1 MSNLEKVTQI
11 SYMTPIKKARL
22 EKGFTQS
29 QVAQMVGVSTGTY
42 ILWENGGTQNPREI
56 NRGKLEMVLGIKL
69 GE

>member
-11 SYMTPIKKARL
+11 SYMTPLKKARL

-29 QVAQMVGVSTGTY
+29 QVARMIGVSSGTY
-42 ILWENGGTQNPREI
+42 ILWENGGTKMPKEESRI
-56 NRGKLEMVLGIKL
+56 KLEKVLGIKL